1 MAIQPQLKVIVSDA
15 VARAEPLPY
24 PYPKHFDDIEAAKAY
39 VESICKK
46 KDFKYSNVLTLSF
59 QQKEYIKDKVHFIVA
74 AKAFEQGEFYLKKAM
89 EDRNALRAS
98 IEADIHRILNI
109 IKPSDWPRI
118 FLDAQ
123 LAKHFVS
130 RACKVHGFCGFQH
143 CAPCF

>member
-89 EDRNALRAS
+89 EDRNALREAS
-98 IEADIHRILNI
+98 
-109 IKPSDWPRI
+109 
-118 FLDAQ
+118 
-123 LAKHFVS
+123 
-130 RACKVHGFCGFQH
+130 ACD
-143 CAPCF
+143 